1 MQWSILAA
9 GCTGLHFPKITHMPA
24 LDLFDRRIL
33 AALQQDGRVTSVA
46 LAEIVHLSPSQCAR
60 RVQRLEEAGVIRS
73 YRAVLDP
80 EALGLGIA
88 GVVSLS
94 LETHAKSN
102 IQELHRQ
109 IAARPAI
116 VECVAVTG
124 EADYQLRV
132 VARDLKEFSAI
143 LMDAIVPMPGVS
155 TTRSSIILEQ
165 VKPFAA
171 LPIPEE

>member
-1 MQWSILAA
+1 MID
-9 GCTGLHFPKITHMPA
+9 

-33 AALQQDGRVTSVA
+33 TALQRDGRMTSVA

-60 RVQRLEEAGVIRS
+60 RVQRLEEAGIIRG

-80 EALGLGIA
+80 VALGLGIA

-94 LETHAKSN
+94 LEKHAKGN
-102 IQELHRQ
+102 IQEFQHE

-116 VECVAVTG
+116 VECLSITG
-124 EADYQLRV
+124 DSDYQLRV
-132 VARDLKEFSAI
+132 VARDLQEFSAL
-143 LMDAIVPMPGVS
+143 LMNSIVPMPGVS

-171 LPIPEE
+171 LPIAEN